1 MNSRERFIEVLNFNT
16 GVRTLDWEFGYWG
29 GTLNRWYS
37 EGLEKVYG
45 LKRQVSYGEGVC
57 GPGLHWPMPSF
68 SEDILKDKDVCA
80 CFGFDEGVALIPY
93 NYWIYP
99 KYEKII
105 IHEDDHKKELV
116 DIDGIRKIVKKD
128 DSSIPF
134 FMEWPVKN
142 MKEWDGFKEDRLNV
156 NTIQQR
162 FSGVGAEIS
171 EKLKSRTCPLGLL
184 GDPVGF
190 FGSLRFL
197 LGEVN
202 LFMFYYDDPKL
213 IKSIASYLCDFWIQ
227 ICEELLGMIDVDC
240 VFFWEDMSGKQGS
253 LISPKTFR
261 EFMSPYYKRMI
272 GFLENKGLKHFI
284 VDTDGNVEE
293 LIPLFLET
301 GITGMY
307 PFEIQAQNDILEIRS
322 KYPELQ
328 MFGGIDKNEL
338 TKDNKAIDAEVKK
351 IDGMLNFGGY
361 IPYADHLVPPNV
373 SWENYVYYR
382 NQVKKIIFNRN
393 TTSA

>member
-1 MNSRERFIEVLNFNT
+1 MNARERFIEVLNFNT
-16 GVRTLDWEFGYWG
+16 SVRTLNWEFGYWG
-29 GTLNRWYS
+29 GTLNRWYG
-37 EGLEKVYG
+37 EGLEKIDG
-45 LKRQVSYGEGVC
+45 LERQVSYGEGVC

-80 CFGFDEGVALIPY
+80 YFDFDEGVALIPY

-99 KYEKII
+99 KFKKNI
-105 IHEDDHKKELV
+105 IHEDDHKRELI

-134 FMEWPVKN
+134 YLEWPVKN

-156 NTIQQR
+156 DSIKQR
-162 FSGVGAEIS
+162 FSGVGAEIT
-171 EKLKSRTCPLGLL
+171 EKFKSRTCPLGLL

-213 IKSIASYLCDFWIQ
+213 IKSIADYLCDFWIQ

-272 GFLENKGLKHFI
+272 GFLEDKGLKHFI

-307 PFEIQAQNDILEIRS
+307 PFEIQAQNDILKIRS
-322 KYPELQ
+322 KYPKLQ

-351 IDGMLNFGGY
+351 IDRMLNFGGY

-373 SWENYVYYR
+373 SWENFVYYR
-382 NQVKKIIFNRN
+382 NQVKKSISNKD
-393 TTSA
+393 